1 MVTVGAVKPETTEAA
16 ESSRLLSPAEAASRL
31 GVATRTLANWHRAGK
46 ITAQPTLGGRRRY
59 WESEITALA
68 AGQAEAAA

>member
-1 MVTVGAVKPETTEAA
+1 MKPETTEAA

-31 GVATRTLANWHRAGK
+31 GVVTRTLANWHRAGK

-59 WESEITALA
+59 REAEITALA
-68 AGQAEAAA
+68 TGRTEAVA